1 MKNALD
7 LTAREAADREYMAKL
22 MSDIDDDIAA
32 GTWVTSPVRR
42 AGMAAR
48 SAVEAA
54 VAAAKGA
61 VP

>member
-32 GTWVTSPVRR
+32 GTWVTIQCGGRGWLPGRR
-42 AGMAAR
+42 
-48 SAVEAA
+48 
-54 VAAAKGA
+54 
-61 VP
+61 